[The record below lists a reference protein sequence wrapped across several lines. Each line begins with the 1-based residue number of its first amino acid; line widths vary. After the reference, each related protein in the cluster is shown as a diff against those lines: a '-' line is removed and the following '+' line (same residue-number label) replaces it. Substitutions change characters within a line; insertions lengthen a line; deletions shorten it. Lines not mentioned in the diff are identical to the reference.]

1 MSRSYRRWSPVLGA
15 VALLMALAFS
25 ATGATQTPEQRW
37 EAIRLLQA
45 RCAVCHSTDLIS
57 QQRLN
62 RDRWTA
68 TLHKMITWGAILSDS
83 EQGVLLEYLETRFH
97 STAPP
102 GLSLEP
108 EGNATSASASVP
120 ADYPRGEATRGQ
132 GLFLSN
138 CLPCHGPTAAGGVGP
153 RLTAN
158 PILSQDNVFW
168 QTVLYGRGA
177 MPAWKN
183 TLTAQQIADIQV
195 WLKTQR

>member
-1 MSRSYRRWSPVLGA
+1 MGA
-15 VALLMALAFS
+15 VALLMALAVS
-25 ATGATQTPEQRW
+25 ATGCAQTPEQTR
-37 EAIRLLQA
+37 EAIGLLHA

-68 TLHKMITWGAILSDS
+68 TLHKMRSWGASLSDP
-83 EQGVLLEYLETRFH
+83 EQAVLLEYLEARFH

-108 EGNATSASASVP
+108 EGSATSAAAPVP

-138 CLPCHGPTAAGGVGP
+138 CLPCHGPNAAGGVGP
-153 RLTAN
+153 RLSAN
-158 PILSQDNVFW
+158 PILSQNGAFW

-183 TLTAQQIADIQV
+183 TLTPQQIADIQA